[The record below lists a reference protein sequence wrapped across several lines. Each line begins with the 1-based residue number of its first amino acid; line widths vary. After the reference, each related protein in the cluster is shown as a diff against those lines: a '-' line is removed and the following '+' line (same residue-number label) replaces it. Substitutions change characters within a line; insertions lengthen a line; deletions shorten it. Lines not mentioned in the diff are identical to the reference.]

1 MMSST
6 ESQVLWTLEDW
17 CCVSTV
23 TAVLLYAERVRVS
36 SRFVEN
42 VRERD
47 RVAEGWRRSVQA
59 IVDLERQEI
68 YKARAR

>member
-47 RVAEGWRRSVQA
+47 RVAEGWR
-59 IVDLERQEI
+59 
-68 YKARAR
+68 